1 MRSFVALGAGLPP
14 TTVRARG
21 REVVGGGPSA
31 AMTKEGGPSVA
42 TTRGSIRSA
51 AMTRGGSLEATMTG
65 RYGPLS
71 AMMSAGSRSAF
82 ITGRRCPSPSARTP
96 HQA

>member
-14 TTVRARG
+14 TTVRGRG

-31 AMTKEGGPSVA
+31 ATTKGDGPTA
-42 TTRGSIRSA
+42 PMTRGSIRSA

-65 RYGPLS
+65 GYGPLS

-96 HQA
+96 HRA